1 MLSHL
6 SLTHREVLLIGQ
18 SFRDE
23 YPVVRK
29 EIRALDPQRVVEYVT
44 ATGLA
49 PNTRVL
55 EIGELPEA
63 ISADFLVVPDETLTR
78 DIVERFRL
86 PQRVREVH
94 FERTFLRWDRESILA
109 KHEPRRGLRV
119 MVTDLERELGARTK
133 ELSGHSSDWWRQVGA
148 LVARDGD
155 VIASAYNTHYLSEYA
170 PYVDGD
176 PRNSFRRGLNIELST
191 ALHAEAA
198 IIAGAAKDGISLSG
212 TDLYVSTFPCPG
224 CARLVTAAG
233 VARCFYAG
241 GYSMLDGERIFDE
254 GGVQL
259 IFVDLNLT
267 AREQTAFADVEGP
280 HL

>member
-1 MLSHL
+1 M
-6 SLTHREVLLIGQ
+6 
-18 SFRDE
+18 
-23 YPVVRK
+23 
-29 EIRALDPQRVVEYVT
+29 
-44 ATGLA
+44 
-49 PNTRVL
+49 
-55 EIGELPEA
+55 
-63 ISADFLVVPDETLTR
+63 
-78 DIVERFRL
+78 
-86 PQRVREVH
+86 
-94 FERTFLRWDRESILA
+94 
-109 KHEPRRGLRV
+109 
-119 MVTDLERELGARTK
+119 
-133 ELSGHSSDWWRQVGA
+133 
-148 LVARDGD
+148 
-155 VIASAYNTHYLSEYA
+155 
-170 PYVDGD
+170 
-176 PRNSFRRGLNIELST
+176 NIELST